1 MEFSPPRRKRNGA
14 AFFRR
19 HEGIAPYKV
28 RGRLR
33 EAGSNARPY
42 EFDRG
47 SGDERRGDHW
57 PSDNLSGSARPP
69 PLQTLRRKK
78 NPPGETGG
86 KGGSLILFM

>member
-14 AFFRR
+14 AFFCR
-19 HEGIAPYKV
+19 HEGIGPYKV

-57 PSDNLSGSARPP
+57 SSDNLSGSARPP

-86 KGGSLILFM
+86 KGGGLILFM